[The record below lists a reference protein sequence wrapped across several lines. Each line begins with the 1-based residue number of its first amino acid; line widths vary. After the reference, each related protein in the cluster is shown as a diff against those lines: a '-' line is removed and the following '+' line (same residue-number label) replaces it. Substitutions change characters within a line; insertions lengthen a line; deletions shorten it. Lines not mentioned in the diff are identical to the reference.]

1 MKRMFIGVLVITLII
16 SCSNAVEV
24 SEIETVEV
32 SEIETYDLSTTEG
45 RYNELMRLYQKLD
58 ERNFAFES
66 ERFRFTQRIEIIR
79 ILENRELY
87 FRGE

>member
-1 MKRMFIGVLVITLII
+1 MKREIIGFLVLILII
-16 SCSNAVEV
+16 SCSNAVEL
-24 SEIETVEV
+24 SEIEN
-32 SEIETYDLSTTEG
+32 YDLSTTEG